1 MFPPIPK
8 NQDEL
13 QSPELTAPDSIKWR
27 EFKRLLRG
35 GEFDCCRGDHVL
47 RDIEEFVEAIDNTP
61 YPTTALG

>member
-1 MFPPIPK
+1 MFLPVPK

-13 QSPELTAPDSIKWR
+13 QSELAAPDSIKWR

-61 YPTTALG
+61 YPTSA

>member
-1 MFPPIPK
+1 MIPM
-8 NQDEL
+8 
-13 QSPELTAPDSIKWR
+13 APDSIKWR

-61 YPTTALG
+61 YPTST

>member
-1 MFPPIPK
+1 LFALTPD
-8 NQDEL
+8 NQDNL

-47 RDIEEFVEAIDNTP
+47 RDIEEFVEAIDNAP
-61 YPTTALG
+61 YSTSALG

>member
-1 MFPPIPK
+1 VIPM
-8 NQDEL
+8 
-13 QSPELTAPDSIKWR
+13 APDSIKWR

-61 YPTTALG
+61 Y